1 MVRALL
7 HLSRIDH
14 VGVVDCR
21 PAGHACRVIKRA
33 LTALLVL
40 GLAALSWAFPGGVA
54 AACGC
59 GAYSPGAHGQASVP
73 MESALVRW
81 SGGRSEDVYLS
92 LSVTS
97 TVTTGALLF
106 PVPDRHATADAG
118 PTGLFDDLDGISTPP
133 VTGHGP
139 AQTQRGGRGPARPPP
154 VAVENRQVVGPLEVV
169 TLSATSPAAL
179 TDWLPAHGF
188 AAKPAL
194 ASAAKPYTDQGWAF
208 LAVRI
213 RPGTGQTTALHGRLD
228 PLHIHFAT
236 PTPVYPM
243 RLSAMA
249 SQPEQVRLYTLAS
262 GRMALNTT
270 TPGMRMTW
278 SGELGSATGRN
289 ALRRVLTGPA
299 RFLTRFDGVLQPRS
313 IIDDFHFGEA
323 GGGAAATTDTA
334 FAWHGSADADTN
346 WTLVVGIAGAAVVL
360 VVAVATIA
368 ERRGRG
374 QNAPSSGPIW

>member
-1 MVRALL
+1 M
-7 HLSRIDH
+7 
-14 VGVVDCR
+14 
-21 PAGHACRVIKRA
+21 IKRA
-33 LTALLVL
+33 LAALLVL
-40 GLAALSWAFPGGVA
+40 GVAALGWAFPGGVA

-59 GAYSPGAHGQASVP
+59 GAYSPGAHGRATVP

-81 SGGRSEDVYLS
+81 SGDRSEDVYLS

-106 PVPDRHATADAG
+106 PVPDRNATVDTG
-118 PTGLFDDLDGISTPP
+118 PTGLFDDLDGFTTPP
-133 VTGHGP
+133 VTGRGP
-139 AQTQRGGRGPARPPP
+139 AQGGGRGPARPPQ

-179 TDWLPAHGF
+179 TEWLPAHGF

-194 ASAAKPYTDQGWAF
+194 TAAAKPYTDQGWAF

-213 RPGTGQTTALHGRLD
+213 RPGAGQTAALHGRLD

-236 PTPVYPM
+236 TAPVYPM

-262 GRMALNTT
+262 GRVTLTTT

-278 SGELGSATGRN
+278 SGAVGSATGRG
-289 ALRRVLTGPA
+289 AIRQVLTGSA
-299 RFLTRFDGVLQPRS
+299 SFLTRFDGVLQPRS
-313 IIDDFHFGEA
+313 VVDDFHFNET
-323 GGGAAATTDTA
+323 GGSAVAASDTA
-334 FAWHGSADADTN
+334 FAGLGSAAGTN
-346 WTLVVGIAGAAVVL
+346 WVLVAGIAGAALVL
-360 VVAVATIA
+360 IVAVLTVG
-368 ERRGRG
+368 ERRRRAG
-374 QNAPSSGPIW
+374 NARMTGGIW